1 MAKKTAAISLSSD
14 ITDSA
19 IGVSNTSTLW
29 TAGTTTGLTT
39 MTSVTKVLS
48 STDNVDLITTGS
60 VSTTHGYVYI
70 NNPSTDHTEFF
81 HVHIGNAV
89 GSGTYDDGT
98 LPTEEIGRLYGGD
111 WMFFPYSAVWTS
123 AAHANNQDIDV
134 TPSNTDS
141 VTLEY
146 MIIYE

>member
-1 MAKKTAAISLSSD
+1 MATTTAAISLSSD

-111 WMFFPYSAVWTS
+111 WMWMPLDVDD
-123 AAHANNQDIDV
+123 DI
-134 TPSNTDS
+134 TIKPSVATDMT
-141 VTLEY
+141 VEY
-146 MIIYE
+146 QVFS